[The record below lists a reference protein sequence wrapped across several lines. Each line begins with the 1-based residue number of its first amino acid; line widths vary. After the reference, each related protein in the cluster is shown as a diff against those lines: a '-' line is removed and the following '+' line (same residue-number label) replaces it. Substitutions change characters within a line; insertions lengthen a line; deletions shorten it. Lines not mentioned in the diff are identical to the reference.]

1 MASDIVLTSSLRE
14 NLLSIKQTQRR
25 LDEVTLR
32 LATGKS
38 VNSALDNPQNF
49 FAAQSLDNRSADL
62 LRLLDGLGQS
72 IRTVQTAET
81 GIEAL
86 TGLVEQGQAVAQEA
100 LELTRQSPTEARVVG
115 DKDLRTPGDLT
126 NLAGIN
132 NGDQIQFTFRDKDTI
147 EYLPAQQSVTINTG
161 DTIDQLVAEIN
172 ALNIGFTEDF
182 INASATKGGQ
192 LEIRGLNDN
201 ILNIEFSSAGGAVG
215 DHLNLATELGFG
227 DQAQVL
233 SSGGFGSAT
242 PEVHFTIVPTR
253 EISSFKLL
261 NTATGEVAQRS
272 DRIVDL
278 NGEGGLAL
286 FFVLGQPADEFRF
299 GVNGGNV
306 QTVSLDSNQT
316 IQGIIDTINANSL
329 GNLLEADFDED
340 EGRIIL
346 RAIDDSVES
355 IETSLNSDG
364 IAISFFGF
372 NTSAPIYINS
382 EDTDSIRLGS
392 VSGPAAKTIEQL
404 EDDYDN
410 IKDQI
415 DGIVQDANYRG
426 INLLRGELLISV
438 FDEDDQN
445 TLITNGRDFTA
456 SGLGLEDADFSS
468 LAQAIKIE
476 TQARLSLDKIRDFGQ
491 SIANDLSIIQTR
503 QDFTERTINTLD
515 AGSDDL
521 TLSDANEDG
530 AELLAVRTRQALGIG
545 VLSFLGGQNNL
556 ILNLF

>member
-86 TGLVEQGQAVAQEA
+86 TNLVEQGQAIAQEA

-115 DKDLRTPGDLT
+115 DQDLRTPGDLT

-132 NGDQIQFTFRDKDTI
+132 NGDQIQFSFRDRDTI
-147 EYLPAQQSVTINTG
+147 TYLPAQQSITINTG
-161 DTIDQLVAEIN
+161 DTVDQLIAEIN
-172 ALNIGFTEDF
+172 ALNNGFSENF
-182 INASATKGGQ
+182 INASVTKGGQ

-201 ILNIEFSSAGGAVG
+201 ILNIEFFSTGGAVG
-215 DHLNLATELGFG
+215 DHLNLAAELGFG

-233 SSGGFGSAT
+233 SSGGFGSVT

-253 EISSFKLL
+253 EISSFRLL

-278 NGEGGLAL
+278 SGEGGLAL
-286 FFVLGQPADEFRF
+286 FFLLGQPADEFRF
-299 GVNGGNV
+299 GVNGSNV

-346 RAIDDSVES
+346 RAIDDNVES
-355 IETSLNSDG
+355 IETSLNSNA

-372 NTSAPIYINS
+372 NTSTPIYINS

-438 FDEDDQN
+438 FDEDDNN
-445 TLITNGRDFTA
+445 TLITKGRDFTA
-456 SGLGLEDADFSS
+456 SGLGLEDANFST

-476 TQARLSLDKIRDFGQ
+476 TQAREALDKVRDFGQ

-503 QDFTERTINTLD
+503 QDFTQKTVNTLD

-530 AELLAVRTRQALGIG
+530 AELLAVRTRQALGIS

>member
-72 IRTVQTAET
+72 IRTVQTAEA

-126 NLAGIN
+126 NLAAIN

-172 ALNIGFTEDF
+172 ALNTGFTEDF
-182 INASATKGGQ
+182 INASATQGGQ

-253 EISSFKLL
+253 EISSFRLL
-261 NTATGEVAQRS
+261 NTTTGEVAQRS

-278 NGEGGLAL
+278 NGCVGLAL

-316 IQGIIDTINANSL
+316 IQGFIDTINANSL

-438 FDEDDQN
+438 FDEDAQN

-468 LAQAIKIE
+468 LAQATKIE

>member
-72 IRTVQTAET
+72 IRTVQTAEA

-126 NLAGIN
+126 NLAAIN

-172 ALNIGFTEDF
+172 ALNSGFTEDF
-182 INASATKGGQ
+182 INASATQGGQ
-192 LEIRGLNDN
+192 LEIRGLNHN

-253 EISSFKLL
+253 EISSFRLL
-261 NTATGEVAQRS
+261 NTTTGEIAQRS
-272 DRIVDL
+272 DRIADL

-438 FDEDDQN
+438 FDEDAQN

-468 LAQAIKIE
+468 LAQATKIE

>member
-72 IRTVQTAET
+72 IRTVQTAEA

-126 NLAGIN
+126 NLAAIN

-172 ALNIGFTEDF
+172 ALNTGFTEDF
-182 INASATKGGQ
+182 INASATQGGQ

-253 EISSFKLL
+253 EISSFRLL
-261 NTATGEVAQRS
+261 NTTTGEVAQRS

-438 FDEDDQN
+438 FDEDAQN

-468 LAQAIKIE
+468 LAQATKIE
-476 TQARLSLDKIRDFGQ
+476 TQARLSLGKIRDFGQ

>member
-72 IRTVQTAET
+72 IRTVQTAEA

-126 NLAGIN
+126 NLAAIN

-172 ALNIGFTEDF
+172 ALNTGFTEDF
-182 INASATKGGQ
+182 INASATQGGQ

-253 EISSFKLL
+253 EISSFRLL
-261 NTATGEVAQRS
+261 NTTTGEVAQRS

-438 FDEDDQN
+438 FDEDAQN

-468 LAQAIKIE
+468 LAQATKIE

>member
-72 IRTVQTAET
+72 IRTVQAAET

-86 TGLVEQGQAVAQEA
+86 TSLVEQGQAVAQEA

-115 DKDLRTPGDLT
+115 DKDLRTPGNLT

-172 ALNIGFTEDF
+172 SLNIGFTEDF
-182 INASATKGGQ
+182 INASTTKGGQ

-201 ILNIEFSSAGGAVG
+201 ILNIEFSSVGGAVG

-233 SSGGFGSAT
+233 SSGGFSSAT

-299 GVNGGNV
+299 GVNGGDV

-410 IKDQI
+410 IKDQV

-426 INLLRGELLISV
+426 INLLSGELLISV

-445 TLITNGRDFTA
+445 RLITNGRDFTA

>member
-49 FAAQSLDNRSADL
+49 FAAQSLNNRSADL

-72 IRTVQTAET
+72 IRTVQTAEA

-126 NLAGIN
+126 NLAAIN

-172 ALNIGFTEDF
+172 ALNTGFTEDF
-182 INASATKGGQ
+182 INASATQGGQ

-253 EISSFKLL
+253 EISSFRLL
-261 NTATGEVAQRS
+261 NTTTGEVAQRS

-415 DGIVQDANYRG
+415 DSIVQDANYRG

-438 FDEDDQN
+438 FDEDAQN

-468 LAQAIKIE
+468 LAQATKIE